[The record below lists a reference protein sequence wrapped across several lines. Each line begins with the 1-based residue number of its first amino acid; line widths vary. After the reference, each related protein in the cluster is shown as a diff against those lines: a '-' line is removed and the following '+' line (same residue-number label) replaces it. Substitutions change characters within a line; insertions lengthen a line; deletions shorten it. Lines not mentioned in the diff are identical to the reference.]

1 MLRAFLKAETLIA
14 AGVMATALYFMSHAI
29 MLPIGWDGRSGPGGG
44 AFPFWL
50 SAIMFVAAG
59 GILLRSLREGTKG
72 RTRRFFDPDMMGSVV
87 GVTIAF
93 VVTIAALPILG
104 AYVAIP
110 LFMVWYLRFFG
121 QNSWTLTLILSLA
134 TPVVIFFFFEVS
146 LKILMPKGVTEPLF
160 FPLYAMFF

>member
-1 MLRAFLKAETLIA
+1 MMRAMLKAESLIA
-14 AGVMATALYFMSHAI
+14 AGVMGTALYFMSHAI
-29 MLPIGWDGRSGPGGG
+29 ELPIGWEGRSGPGGG

-50 SAIMFVAAG
+50 SAIMLVAAG

-72 RTRRFFDPDMMGSVV
+72 RTARFFDPDTLYGVI

-93 VVTIAALPILG
+93 VATIAALPIVG

-121 QNSWTLTLILSLA
+121 QNSWTLTMILSLA

-146 LKILMPKGVTEPLF
+146 LKILMPKGITEPLF
-160 FPLYAMFF
+160 FPLYAIFF

>member
-1 MLRAFLKAETLIA
+1 MLRTLLKAETLIS
-14 AGVMATALYFMSHAI
+14 AGVMATAVYFMSHAI
-29 MLPIGWDGRSGPGGG
+29 ELPIGWEGTSGPGGG

-50 SAIMFVAAG
+50 SAIMFVAGG
-59 GILLRSLREGTKG
+59 GILIRSLREGASA
-72 RTRRFFDPDMMGSVV
+72 RTPRFFDPDMLNAVI

-93 VVTIAALPILG
+93 VVTIAALPIVG

-110 LFMVWYLRFFG
+110 LFLVWYLRFFG

-146 LKILMPKGVTEPLF
+146 LKILMPKGITEPLF
-160 FPLYAMFF
+160 IPLYAMFF

>member
-1 MLRAFLKAETLIA
+1 MLRALLKAETLIA

-29 MLPIGWDGRSGPGGG
+29 RLPIGWEGRSGPGGG

-50 SAIMFVAAG
+50 SAIMFVAGG

-72 RTRRFFDPDMMGSVV
+72 TTQRFFDPDMLNAVI

-93 VVTIAALPILG
+93 VATIAVLPILG
-104 AYVAIP
+104 AYIAIP
-110 LFMVWYLRFFG
+110 LFMIWYLRFFG
-121 QNSWTLTLILSLA
+121 RNSWTLTLILSLA

-146 LKILMPKGVTEPLF
+146 LKILMPKGITEPLF